1 MPETTPSL
9 PDTDPFVQEV
19 ARHYT
24 ELFPDG
30 DITDVELNLAV
41 VRGFVGIE
49 AVMANYLAPKGLT
62 RTRYTVL
69 RVLYFA
75 EGQRLAMSEI
85 SRRVNVN
92 NANITRQIDALES
105 QGLVRRTASPGD
117 RRVVYAE
124 LTPEGR
130 TFAGEIIPQV
140 YDLTTE
146 IWSVLEPEEKATL
159 KRALARF
166 RLSVDR
172 RLGIPNAVPTVGD

>member
-130 TFAGEIIPQV
+130 ALAARIIPEV
-140 YDLTTE
+140 YDLTVE
-146 IWSVLEPEEKATL
+146 IWSVLDAEEKATL
-159 KRALARF
+159 KRVLARF
-166 RLSVDR
+166 RTAVDR
-172 RLGIPNAVPTVGD
+172 RLGATNATPTVGD